1 MYAKKGDL
9 HSIGNCQG
17 ETYRNSSTRK
27 QFDVLKVCMVCLC
40 MWWDGEGRANAKVI
54 HVPATV
60 CQRPGVTR
68 REKKSDGDSDFSTFL
83 PSSRC

>member
-1 MYAKKGDL
+1 
-9 HSIGNCQG
+9 
-17 ETYRNSSTRK
+17 
-27 QFDVLKVCMVCLC
+27 MVCLC

-68 REKKSDGDSDFSTFL
+68 RGTLEKRNPTAIQIFPHFFPRVDVDRGDFGVEED
-83 PSSRC
+83 